1 MMVTLVLR
9 IFYGI
14 KRRWNNFLFTTF
26 VRPRLGYCAKSAR
39 IQSGV
44 IFCCP
49 SKIFLYENT
58 RVFSGTRFIIST
70 QGEGGNFIMKK
81 NSGCAAGLTVITG
94 NHLPEVGKW
103 FDEIPKSTDVNK
115 DVVVEEDVWIGAN
128 VTIMAGVT
136 VGRGSIIGAG
146 SVCRKNIPPYSIVVG
161 NPAKVVGFKFKPEE
175 IIEHEAILY
184 PKEERL
190 PLETLEKNYNKY
202 FINNMQE
209 IKSYLK

>member
-1 MMVTLVLR
+1 MIGSFALR
-9 IFYGI
+9 IYYAI
-14 KRRWNNFLFTTF
+14 KRRWNKIILNTF
-26 VRPRLGYCAKSAR
+26 VRPRLGFCAKSAE

-58 RVFSGTRFIIST
+58 RIYSGTRFIIST
-70 QGEGGNFIMKK
+70 QGESGNFIMKK
-81 NSGCAAGLTVITG
+81 NSGAAAGLTVITG

-103 FDEIPKSTDVNK
+103 FKDISKSHDINK
-115 DVVVEEDVWIGAN
+115 DVIVEEDVWIGAN

-136 VGRGSIIGAG
+136 VGRGSSIGAG

-184 PKEERL
+184 PEEERL
-190 PLETLEKNYNKY
+190 PLEILEKNYNKY